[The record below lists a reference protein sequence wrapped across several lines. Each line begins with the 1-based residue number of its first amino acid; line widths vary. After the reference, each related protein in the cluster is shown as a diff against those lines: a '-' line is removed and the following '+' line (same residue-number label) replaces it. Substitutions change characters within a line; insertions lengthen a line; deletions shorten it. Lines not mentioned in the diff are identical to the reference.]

1 LASVRPPSYGL
12 ATSGRTGAGA
22 LRGSGIALYFFI
34 TYVPFFVLGSSIA
47 EHSLGGLTA

>member
-1 LASVRPPSYGL
+1 VRPPSYGL
-12 ATSGRTGAGA
+12 ATSGRTGASA